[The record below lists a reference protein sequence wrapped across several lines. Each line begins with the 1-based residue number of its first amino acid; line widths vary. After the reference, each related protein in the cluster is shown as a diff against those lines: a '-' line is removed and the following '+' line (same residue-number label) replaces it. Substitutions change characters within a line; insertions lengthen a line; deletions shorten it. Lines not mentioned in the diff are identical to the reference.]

1 MAQSLN
7 TKADLTIP
15 ATMFVGLT
23 TTLQNLLG
31 FSITLSMEFYMIYF
45 TMKVTAIL
53 LFSITMTDRLQISN
67 LIVVR

>member
-1 MAQSLN
+1 M
-7 TKADLTIP
+7 
-15 ATMFVGLT
+15 GLT